1 MSREENLKCVL
12 CNFVPSQDITV
23 ADLEAEYLECQI
35 LSKPKNTTPTQH
47 MLSRSISCKWCFAGV
62 GLYFFPIALFP
73 LYQSFHKHM
82 NVNTDRQ
89 RRQWHPTPV
98 ILPGKSHG
106 RRSLVGCSPWG
117 L

>member
-47 MLSRSISCKWCFAGV
+47 MLSRSISCKW
-62 GLYFFPIALFP
+62 
-73 LYQSFHKHM
+73 
-82 NVNTDRQ
+82 
-89 RRQWHPTPV
+89 
-98 ILPGKSHG
+98 
-106 RRSLVGCSPWG
+106 
-117 L
+117 